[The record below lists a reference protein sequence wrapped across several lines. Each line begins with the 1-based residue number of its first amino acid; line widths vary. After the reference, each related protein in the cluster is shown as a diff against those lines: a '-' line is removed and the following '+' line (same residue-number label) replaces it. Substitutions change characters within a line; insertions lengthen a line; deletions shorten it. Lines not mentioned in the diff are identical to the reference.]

1 LNSGQRKIL
10 VVDDWPVNRYA
21 IAHGLKR
28 AGFEVIEAESGIQAL
43 NLANESPSL
52 ILLDVRLPDILGYEV
67 CRRLKSNPRTSHIPV
82 LQLSAASEDDE
93 SKVHALESGAD
104 AYLTQP
110 VEQNVLIATVN
121 SLVKL
126 HEAESRAKLSASQWQ
141 ATFDALSEGVAI
153 IDQAGTILRCNRA
166 MSNLLERN
174 YAEIEGRQLSDLFD
188 GKLAGVINQDN
199 ETVVQEF
206 EWSSRHFHTRVEPVL
221 LDAARIGCIFVLA
234 DITEQKIAAHAA
246 LMNERLAATGRM
258 AHTIAHEINNPL
270 EAITN
275 LIYILKTC
283 PPGSEAAAGY
293 LASTEEEVNRVSRIA
308 RKVLSFHRE
317 SAAPIDLLVHELVED
332 ALTQNA
338 HAIAEK
344 QLHVSR
350 EWDGTVRIQGYPA
363 QLRQV
368 FSNILRNA
376 IEASMPGKEI
386 RIRVSPS
393 SAQSDRLCPAVRVTI
408 MDHGHGIPTA
418 NLKKIFGAFF
428 TTKELKGSGVGLWLS
443 STIVQEHR
451 GRIQVRSSTE
461 LGRSGTCFSV
471 YLPSRNIDGQ
481 SSSL

>member
-10 VVDDWPVNRYA
+10 VVDDRPANRYA

-28 AGFEVIEAESGIQAL
+28 AGFEVVEAESGIQAL
-43 NLANESPSL
+43 TLANESPSL

-67 CRRLKSNPRTSHIPV
+67 CRRLKSNPRTGHIPV
-82 LQLSAASEDDE
+82 LQLSAASGDDE

-104 AYLTQP
+104 AYLAQP

-126 HEAESRAKLSASQWQ
+126 HEAESLAKLSASQWQ

-153 IDQAGTILRCNRA
+153 IDQSGTIRRCNRA
-166 MSNLLERN
+166 MSYLLERN
-174 YAEIEGRQLSDLFD
+174 YSEIEGRQLSDLFE
-188 GKLAGVINQDN
+188 GKVVIKQDD
-199 ETVVQEF
+199 ETAVQEF
-206 EWSSRHFHTRVEPVL
+206 EWSTRHFRTRLEPVL
-221 LDAARIGCIFVLA
+221 LDATRSGSIFVLA
-234 DITEQKIAAHAA
+234 DITEQKLTEHAA

-275 LIYILKTC
+275 LIYILKNC
-283 PPGSEAAAGY
+283 PPGSEAATGY
-293 LASTEEEVNRVSRIA
+293 LASTENEVNRVSRIA
-308 RKVLSFHRE
+308 RQVLSFHRE

-332 ALTQNA
+332 ALTQNG

-344 QLHVSR
+344 QLDVSR
-350 EWDGTVRIQGYPA
+350 EWDGTVTIQGYPA

-376 IEASMPGKEI
+376 IEASMPTKEI
-386 RIRVSPS
+386 RIRISPS
-393 SAQSDRLCPAVRVTI
+393 SARSDRLCPAARVTI
-408 MDHGHGIPTA
+408 MDQGHGIPTA

-451 GRIQVRSSTE
+451 GRIQVRSCTE

-471 YLPSRNIDGQ
+471 YLPSKSIDGH

>member
-10 VVDDWPVNRYA
+10 VVDDWPANRYA

-52 ILLDVRLPDILGYEV
+52 ILLDVKLPDIIGYEV
-67 CRRLKSNPRTSHIPV
+67 CRRLKSNPRTGHIPV

-153 IDQAGTILRCNRA
+153 IDQAGTIQRCNRA

-174 YAEIEGRQLSDLFD
+174 YAEIEGRQLSDLYE
-188 GKLAGVINQDN
+188 GKLAGVINQDS

-206 EWSSRHFHTRVEPVL
+206 EWSSRHFRIRVEPVL
-221 LDAARIGCIFVLA
+221 LGAARTGCIFVLA
-234 DITEQKIAAHAA
+234 DITEQKIAEHAA

-283 PPGSEAAAGY
+283 PPGSEAAAY

-317 SAAPIDLLVHELVED
+317 SAAPIDLLIHELVED
-332 ALTQNA
+332 ALMQNG

-344 QLHVSR
+344 HLHVSR
-350 EWDGTVRIQGYPA
+350 EWDGAVRIQGYPA

-386 RIRVSPS
+386 RIRISPS
-393 SAQSDRLCPAVRVTI
+393 SAQFDRLCPTVRVTI

-418 NLKKIFGAFF
+418 NLKKIFEAFF

-443 STIVQEHR
+443 STIVQEHG

-471 YLPSRNIDGQ
+471 CLPSKVIDGH

>member
-10 VVDDWPVNRYA
+10 VVDDRPANRYA
-21 IAHGLKR
+21 ITHGLKR
-28 AGFEVIEAESGIQAL
+28 AGFEVVEAESGIQAL

-67 CRRLKSNPRTSHIPV
+67 CRRLKSNPRTGHIPV
-82 LQLSAASEDDE
+82 LQLSAGSEDDE
-93 SKVHALESGAD
+93 GKVHALESGAD

-126 HEAESRAKLSASQWQ
+126 HEAESLAKLSASQWQ

-153 IDQAGTILRCNRA
+153 IDQAGTIQRCNRA
-166 MSNLLERN
+166 MSGLLERN
-174 YAEIEGRQLSDLFD
+174 YSEIEGRPLSDLFE
-188 GKLAGVINQDN
+188 GKVVIQQD

-206 EWSSRHFHTRVEPVL
+206 EWSTRHFRTRVEPVL
-221 LDAARIGCIFVLA
+221 LDAARSGSIFVLA
-234 DITEQKIAAHAA
+234 DITEQKITEHAA

-283 PPGSEAAAGY
+283 PPGSEAAAEY
-293 LASTEEEVNRVSRIA
+293 LASTENEVNRVSRIA
-308 RKVLSFHRE
+308 RQVLSFHRE

-332 ALTQNA
+332 ALTQNG

-344 QLHVSR
+344 QLDVSR
-350 EWDGTVRIQGYPA
+350 EWDGTVTIQGYPA

-376 IEASMPGKEI
+376 IEASIPGEKI
-386 RIRVSPS
+386 RIRISPS
-393 SAQSDRLCPAVRVTI
+393 SARSDRMCPAARVTI
-408 MDHGHGIPTA
+408 MDQGHGIPAA

-471 YLPSRNIDGQ
+471 YLPSKTVDGH